1 MSEIRILH
9 IDDEPDIR
17 AVVELSLGLD
27 GCFAV
32 RGVRCGR
39 DAVAAATAWP
49 PHLILLDAVMPGMDG
64 PETLA
69 TLRAAPQTAGIP
81 VVFMTARAQAEELE
95 YLRSLGAL
103 GVIVKPFDPM
113 TLAGDV
119 RAHLRSAGIAALRKG
134 FMARLHGDA
143 CALIECRSRLT
154 ADAASSR
161 AALGEIKAF
170 AHALAGAA
178 GIFGLMDVS
187 CTAATLER
195 AASLRLQVADRAED
209 VEGALDALMS
219 SIACAEGSFRRGGHG
234 PGAERAAAHQGGY
247 ARLTTGYAR

>member
-1 MSEIRILH
+1 MTEIRILH

-27 GCFAV
+27 WGFAV
-32 RGVRCGR
+32 RSASSGR

-49 PHLILLDAVMPGMDG
+49 PHLILLDAVMPVMDG

-69 TLRAAPQTAGIP
+69 ALRAAPQTAEIP
-81 VVFMTARAQAEELE
+81 VVFMTARAQAAELDHF
-95 YLRSLGAL
+95 RALGAI

-113 TLAGDV
+113 ALAGEV
-119 RAHLRSAGIAALRKG
+119 RSHLRSAGIAALRKG

-143 CALIECRSRLT
+143 CALIECRSRLA

-161 AALGEIKAF
+161 EALGEIKAF

-195 AASLRLQVADRAED
+195 AASSRLQVADRAED
-209 VEGALDALMS
+209 VEEALDALMS
-219 SIACAEGSFRRGGHG
+219 SIACAEGSSRRGGHG
-234 PGAERAAAHQGGY
+234 PGAERAAAH
-247 ARLTTGYAR
+247 AR